1 MFQTQVCVKMRVN
14 PRRVRKPVIKTWCTD
29 GKGEEEEDKE
39 DEEET
44 RARRRGARVRK
55 QKETIELKL
64 EQKRDNVFLSP
75 QAPKLF
81 REW

>member
-29 GKGEEEEDKE
+29 GKGEGDKE
-39 DEEET
+39 EEET